1 MEPIKIEVTIGVNV
15 DLSQN
20 TKDFIREVIEAQ
32 NKARIESLE
41 KSYEPLNRL
50 VAMAATPCCTAPAP
64 IGPVSNA
71 SSTTGENAPEALAKP
86 EAPAPKPQN
95 QAAAPTV
102 SIEDVRKVLAEKVN
116 DHRETIK
123 GKLEELGAPSVTKL
137 DPSKYQEMYDFLS
150 SL

>member
-15 DLSQN
+15 DLSQG
-20 TKDFIREVIEAQ
+20 TKDFIKEVIETQ
-32 NKARIESLE
+32 NKARNESLE
-41 KSYEPLNRL
+41 KSYEPLRQL
-50 VAMAATPCCTAPAP
+50 VAMITTPCCTAPASVS
-64 IGPVSNA
+64 VSNA
-71 SSTTGENAPEALAKP
+71 NSTTGENAPEASAKP
-86 EAPAPKPQN
+86 KTPAPKPQN

-137 DPSKYQEMYDFLS
+137 DPSKYQEMFDFLG

>member
-1 MEPIKIEVTIGVNV
+1 MEPIKFEVTIGVNV
-15 DLSQN
+15 ELSQS
-20 TKDFIREVIEAQ
+20 TKDFIKEVIETQ
-32 NKARIESLE
+32 NKARNESLE
-41 KSYEPLNRL
+41 KSYEPLKQL
-50 VAMAATPCCTAPAP
+50 VAMITTPCCTAPASV
-64 IGPVSNA
+64 PVPV
-71 SSTTGENAPEALAKP
+71 STTGENAPEASAKP
-86 EAPAPKPQN
+86 KAQAPKPHN

-137 DPSKYQEMYDFLS
+137 DPSKYQEMFDFLS